1 MSNGC
6 GCQSGL
12 LRFVK
17 PPYAKKFYVPCCMHD
32 DDYEHGGGK
41 AERLMSDRDLFL
53 RMMRIVYENEI
64 SPWRVTWFTLVAL
77 LYYVSVRV
85 FGWRFF
91 NFKN

>member
-1 MSNGC
+1 MSKGC

-12 LRFVK
+12 LRFIK

-32 DDYEHGGGK
+32 DDYERGGRK

>member
-1 MSNGC
+1 MSKGC

-32 DDYEHGGGK
+32 DDYERGGGK
-41 AERLMSDRDLFL
+41 EERLMSDRDLFL
-53 RMMRIVYENEI
+53 RMMRIVNENEI
-64 SPWRVTWFTLVAL
+64 SPWRVTWFTMVAL

>member
-1 MSNGC
+1 
-6 GCQSGL
+6 
-12 LRFVK
+12 
-17 PPYAKKFYVPCCMHD
+17 MHD
-32 DDYEHGGGK
+32 DDYERGGGK

>member
-1 MSNGC
+1 MSKGC
-6 GCQSGL
+6 GCQSGI

-32 DDYEHGGGK
+32 DDYERGGGK

-53 RMMRIVYENEI
+53 RMMRIVNKNEI
-64 SPWRVTWFTLVAL
+64 SPWRVTWFTLVPL

>member
-1 MSNGC
+1 MSKGC

-17 PPYAKKFYVPCCMHD
+17 PPYAKKFYVPCCIHD
-32 DDYEHGGGK
+32 DDYERGGGK
-41 AERLMSDRDLFL
+41 TERLMSDRDLFL
-53 RMMRIVYENEI
+53 RMMRIVNDNEI